1 MSRFISAWLVMAES
15 VTVSDL
21 QTALVTAVTTVFSN
35 LKSPQLPAAS
45 GQSSSRA
52 GQLEEEDCDFNQPL
66 PKRFSTELFFLNY
79 LVIKC

>member
-35 LKSPQLPAAS
+35 LKGPQLPWP
-45 GQSSSRA
+45 
-52 GQLEEEDCDFNQPL
+52 EF
-66 PKRFSTELFFLNY
+66 
-79 LVIKC
+79 